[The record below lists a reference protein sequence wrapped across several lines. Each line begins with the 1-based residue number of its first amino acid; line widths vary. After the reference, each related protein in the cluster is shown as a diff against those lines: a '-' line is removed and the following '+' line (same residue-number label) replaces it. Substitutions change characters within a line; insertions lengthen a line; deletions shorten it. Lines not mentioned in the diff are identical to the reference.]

1 MWNAPRGQR
10 FLGGLLH
17 IRNRAPF
24 LGGSFAMWGGMFSSI
39 DCLMIYLRQKDD
51 PYNAIVSGFLTG
63 GILAIRGGLSV
74 AFKNAF
80 IGGVILMLIEGVS
93 VVVSSVAMR
102 HQYQMMEAMQK
113 EEMEKIKLMMQQQKE
128 AKLQNPWAADYNE
141 ELNSETRTKAAESM
155 VDKAKSFSF

>member
-1 MWNAPRGQR
+1 MSSPFTPSNPLPSILGIWNAPRGQR
-10 FLGGLLH
+10 LLGGLLH
-17 IRNRAPF
+17 VRNRAPF
-24 LGGSFAMWGGMFSSI
+24 LGGSFAMWGGVFSSI

-93 VVVSSVAMR
+93 VVVSSIAMR
-102 HQYQMMEAMQK
+102 H
-113 EEMEKIKLMMQQQKE
+113 
-128 AKLQNPWAADYNE
+128 
-141 ELNSETRTKAAESM
+141 
-155 VDKAKSFSF
+155 

>member
-1 MWNAPRGQR
+1 
-10 FLGGLLH
+10 
-17 IRNRAPF
+17 
-24 LGGSFAMWGGMFSSI
+24 MWGGVFSSI

-93 VVVSSVAMR
+93 VVVSSIAMR
-102 HQYQMMEAMQK
+102 H
-113 EEMEKIKLMMQQQKE
+113 
-128 AKLQNPWAADYNE
+128 
-141 ELNSETRTKAAESM
+141 
-155 VDKAKSFSF
+155 

>member
-1 MWNAPRGQR
+1 
-10 FLGGLLH
+10 
-17 IRNRAPF
+17 
-24 LGGSFAMWGGMFSSI
+24 MWGGVFSSI

-113 EEMEKIKLMMQQQKE
+113 EEMEKIKVMMQQQKE
-128 AKLQNPWAADYNE
+128 AKLQNPWATDFNE
-141 ELNSETRTKAAESM
+141 ELNSETRTKPAEKM

>member
-1 MWNAPRGQR
+1 
-10 FLGGLLH
+10 
-17 IRNRAPF
+17 
-24 LGGSFAMWGGMFSSI
+24 MWGGMFSSI

-102 HQYQMMEAMQK
+102 HQYQMMEAMRK
-113 EEMEKIKLMMQQQKE
+113 EEMEKIKMMMQ
-128 AKLQNPWAADYNE
+128 
-141 ELNSETRTKAAESM
+141 
-155 VDKAKSFSF
+155 

>member
-1 MWNAPRGQR
+1 
-10 FLGGLLH
+10 
-17 IRNRAPF
+17 
-24 LGGSFAMWGGMFSSI
+24 MWGGVFSSI

-93 VVVSSVAMR
+93 VVVSSIAMR

-113 EEMEKIKLMMQQQKE
+113 EEMEKMKQMMAQQKE
-128 AKLQNPWAADYNE
+128 AKLMNPWAADYNE
-141 ELNSETRTKAAESM
+141 ELNSETRTKAAETM